1 MRATVLFLIWLVLT
15 IFGLSRLS
23 FNVEISALLP
33 ADLPEAEGIRELYR
47 HFSRDDELILTLQ
60 APDADTAAIAA
71 RELAGRLA
79 GRGDLV
85 RAAIWHLP
93 FEERPDLAADL
104 LAWLWLNA
112 EPAAVTRLVDSLAPP
127 AIDETLAET
136 LEELTSGFLDEATM
150 TRAYDP
156 LGFTHLPGGL
166 RESAGI
172 GTGDELFAS
181 ADGSFRVVYLEAPD
195 REFGGYREVARW
207 IAEVRSEI
215 DAWHG
220 ETPGNRAVTVALTGE
235 PAFVAEI
242 STAMERDMKG
252 SAIGT
257 AVLIALLFW
266 AWFRRL
272 RPLLWLLLMLGLIF
286 SGTFAAGGVIFG
298 ELSAM
303 SIGFAA
309 ILLGLAVDYGV
320 VLFRERHEAPGDAR
334 ALRRI
339 IGPGIVWAAAT
350 TAAVFATLNLASLP
364 GIAELGTLVA
374 VGTVI
379 GAGVML
385 FLFAPVAARDA
396 EVKPEIAPP
405 KSGPV
410 PTGGVA
416 LAFTALCLA
425 AGVITLAL
433 AGPPSLRHGAKPFQ
447 LRDGESFVALEELE
461 SRLGS
466 GDGDVSL
473 PVVITADN
481 WERLHD
487 RLSETATRL
496 EAAGDDGAI
505 RDFLLPTALVPH
517 PGHQAANRAPL
528 AGLVA
533 GRERLIAATL
543 GAGFSEEATFLIGAL
558 ADSWTTLLAEPDAG
572 WVPPSSDLGRWLA
585 GRAVSHP
592 EDGKVAAV
600 GRIQPAAMA
609 TDSGGHLI
617 WAANVNG
624 PGAHVTGW
632 EVLDPA
638 LQALVAGD
646 IRRVFVPMGLI
657 LTLML
662 ALVFRDLRDLLLAL
676 GTLAFSGLA
685 LMTLSRWLPS
695 VVWNTFNIAALPILF
710 GTGLDHAIHM
720 IFALRR
726 SGGELA
732 PVRRGISR
740 ALLFCGLSTGVGFGS
755 LAFASSEGLASLGL
769 VCALGIMLNMLAAI
783 WLLPHWWRWTHRR
796 VHS

>member
-15 IFGLSRLS
+15 FFGLSRLS

-33 ADLPEAEGIRELYR
+33 PDLPEAQGIRELYH
-47 HFSRDDELILTLQ
+47 HFSRDNELILTLN
-60 APDADTAAIAA
+60 APDAAAAEAAA
-71 RELAGRLA
+71 RALAERLA

-85 RAAIWHLP
+85 RAAIWRLP

-104 LAWLWLNA
+104 LAWLWLNT
-112 EPAAVTRLVDSLAPP
+112 EPAAVVALAESLAPA
-127 AIDETLAET
+127 AIDATLADT
-136 LEELTSGFLDEATM
+136 LDELTSGFLDEATM
-150 TRAYDP
+150 MRAYDP
-156 LGFTHLPGGL
+156 LGFARLPGGL

-172 GTGDELFAS
+172 GSGDELFAS
-181 ADGSFRVVYLEAPD
+181 ADGAYRVIYLEAPD
-195 REFGGYREVARW
+195 REFESYHEVAKW
-207 IAEVRSEI
+207 IAGLREEIAAWQRENNAEVEI
-215 DAWHG
+215 
-220 ETPGNRAVTVALTGE
+220 ALTGE

-257 AVLIALLFW
+257 AILIALLFW

-286 SGTFAAGGVIFG
+286 SGTFAVGGLIFG

-320 VLFRERHEAPGDAR
+320 VLFRERHEARGDAR

-339 IGPGIVWAAAT
+339 IGPGILWAAAT
-350 TAAVFATLNLASLP
+350 TGAVFATLNLASLP

-385 FLFAPVAARDA
+385 ILFAPVAARDA
-396 EVKPEIAPP
+396 MSMPRTVTPTDEAAP
-405 KSGPV
+405 SGTAALV
-410 PTGGVA
+410 FTG
-416 LAFTALCLA
+416 LTIA
-425 AGVITLAL
+425 AGLLSLAL
-433 AGPPSLRHGAKPFQ
+433 LGPPGLARGAKPFQ
-447 LRDGESFVALEELE
+447 LRDGESFTALEALE
-461 SRLGS
+461 ARLGAEEGGS
-466 GDGDVSL
+466 PL
-473 PVVITADN
+473 PVVITAEN

-487 RLSETATRL
+487 RLAETAAKL
-496 EAAGDDGAI
+496 ESARDAGSV
-505 RDFLLPTALVPH
+505 RDFLLPTSLVPH
-517 PGHQAANRAPL
+517 PEHQSANREPL
-528 AGLVA
+528 AALA
-533 GRERLIAATL
+533 AERDRLIAATR
-543 GAGFSEEATFLIGAL
+543 GAGFSEEATFLIGEL
-558 ADSWTTLLAEPDAG
+558 ADSWATLLAQNDAP
-572 WVPPSSDLGRWLA
+572 WVPPASDLGRWLA
-585 GRAVSHP
+585 GRAVS
-592 EDGKVAAV
+592 DDGGGKVAAI
-600 GRIQPAAMA
+600 GRISPVSLT
-609 TDSGGHLI
+609 TDVEGHLI
-617 WAANVNG
+617 WAADINDHAV
-624 PGAHVTGW
+624 HVTGW

-646 IRRVFVPMGLI
+646 FRRVFLPMGLI

-662 ALVFRDLRDLLLAL
+662 ALVFRDIRDLLLAL

-685 LMTLSRWLPS
+685 LLTLSRWLPA
-695 VVWNTFNIAALPILF
+695 VEWNTFNIAALPILF

-726 SGGELA
+726 SGGALA
-732 PVRRGISR
+732 PVRRGISQ

-755 LAFASSEGLASLGL
+755 LAFASSEGLSSLGL

-796 VHS
+796 LLR